1 MPQRGIKM
9 KKEISQTSGRNF
21 GHIPPPDGST
31 PDTRPPLVI
40 IAGPTAVG
48 KSEAAVELA
57 LRIHGS
63 VISADSMQVY
73 RGMDIGTAKISPEQR
88 KGIPHYLIDLIDP
101 RETWNVVRFQQEAR
115 KALAEIYGEGRI
127 PSLCGGTGFY
137 IQALLYDIDF
147 TAMQEDLPLR
157 ESLLAVYRQDGPE
170 ALHERLRAVDPVSA
184 EAIHPNNVKRV
195 IRALEYYA
203 ACGKPISAHNEAERN
218 KPAAFR
224 TASFVL
230 WMDRET
236 LYRRIDDRVDR
247 MFEEGL
253 TDEVRRLKEKGL
265 READVSMQGL
275 GYRQILAAL
284 DGTISMEEAR
294 ERIKQETRHFSKR
307 QITWFRREPQFQ
319 WIDRSAYPDTAALVE
334 ELDSRV
340 RAIFG
345 QMDLPGRKES

>member
-1 MPQRGIKM
+1 M

-127 PSLCGGTGFY
+127 PILCGGTGFY
-137 IQALLYDIDF
+137 IQALLYGG
-147 TAMQEDLPLR
+147 T
-157 ESLLAVYRQDGPE
+157 S
-170 ALHERLRAVDPVSA
+170 
-184 EAIHPNNVKRV
+184 
-195 IRALEYYA
+195 
-203 ACGKPISAHNEAERN
+203 
-218 KPAAFR
+218 R
-224 TASFVL
+224 TAP
-230 WMDRET
+230 
-236 LYRRIDDRVDR
+236 RRRSGISRSNPS
-247 MFEEGL
+247 EQCQEG
-253 TDEVRRLKEKGL
+253 DPG
-265 READVSMQGL
+265 
-275 GYRQILAAL
+275 
-284 DGTISMEEAR
+284 
-294 ERIKQETRHFSKR
+294 
-307 QITWFRREPQFQ
+307 
-319 WIDRSAYPDTAALVE
+319 
-334 ELDSRV
+334 SRV
-340 RAIFG
+340 LRC
-345 QMDLPGRKES
+345 LRKAYICP